1 MIRQNGQRLRVV
13 IRTILFLAVISSPA
27 RLRAEPTLS
36 GANYFGDSANAIM
49 DSADVL
55 QIKNIIAG
63 VAVSYP
69 PIDYDKMPRS
79 KYWQD
84 ASGNLIIDVPDL
96 NLLKSWAVGSF
107 GDESGVSTPL
117 ENGTIF
123 GTSLCLVAL
132 LTDI

>member
-1 MIRQNGQRLRVV
+1 MKGQKGQWLKGAIRVV
-13 IRTILFLAVISSPA
+13 AVLAVIYAPA
-27 RLRAEPTLS
+27 MLQSEPTLS
-36 GANYFGDSANAIM
+36 GANYFGDSANAII
-49 DSADVL
+49 DAADIL

-107 GDESGVSTPL
+107 GDESGVSTL
-117 ENGTIF
+117 LDNGTIF
-123 GTSLCLVAL
+123 GTS
-132 LTDI
+132 